1 MAAAISSNPAPS
13 KSVTISSIDCP
24 GNSSARACSL
34 AASSSGRRTAYSF
47 AVLAGAGAFFH
58 RSSKG
63 LNFTSTPPYQT
74 TATGYYRPRGP
85 SISAQSKPRPI
96 NLPSSG
102 NSPHIGGAPNST
114 DGAGGGAG
122 GWRRN
127 LSGVFEYS
135 SRALGLVW
143 STNRALSITL
153 AVLTLIAGVLPAGV
167 AYVGA
172 QIVDAVI
179 HAADLHHRAGTTY
192 LNNVVRYVALEALL
206 VAATAMAQR
215 GISLAQSLL
224 RAQLGQR
231 VNVMILEKA
240 LTLDLTQFEDSEFY
254 DKLTRARREASSR
267 PLSLVMR
274 TFGLLQNAISLVS
287 FGGLLVRF
295 SPWAVVLLILAGLP
309 AFLAEAKFSGEA
321 FRLFRWRAPESRMQ
335 IYLESVLA
343 REDYAKEVKLFELGP
358 RFLDR
363 YRDIFTRLYRED
375 RDLTLRRDAWGF
387 GLGLLGTAALY
398 GGYVWIAAETVLGA
412 MTVGQMTMYLMLF
425 RQGQSAVSAAL
436 SAVSGLYEDNLYL
449 SNLFEYLEQPVQG
462 SSGTL
467 TAGPKPG
474 DGIRFEDVE
483 FVYPDSTAPALSHID
498 LHVKPG
504 ESLALVGENGS
515 GKTTMIKLLTRLYRP
530 TSGRILLDGL
540 DLQEWDETVLR
551 RRIGVIFQDFARYQ
565 MLVGENIGAGD
576 ERAFDDEARWRSAAM
591 QGLAAEFVEA
601 LPSGYRTQ
609 LGKWFKDGRELSG
622 GQWQKIALARA
633 FMRNEADILV
643 LDEPTAAIDAAAEA
657 EVFEHFRELTRNRIA
672 IVISHRFSTVRMAD
686 QILVLDEGR
695 IVERGSHDSLLAEDG
710 RYAKLFTLQARGYR

>member
-1 MAAAISSNPAPS
+1 
-13 KSVTISSIDCP
+13 
-24 GNSSARACSL
+24 L
-34 AASSSGRRTAYSF
+34 
-47 AVLAGAGAFFH
+47 L
-58 RSSKG
+58 
-63 LNFTSTPPYQT
+63 
-74 TATGYYRPRGP
+74 
-85 SISAQSKPRPI
+85 
-96 NLPSSG
+96 
-102 NSPHIGGAPNST
+102 
-114 DGAGGGAG
+114 
-122 GWRRN
+122 
-127 LSGVFEYS
+127 GVFAYS
-135 SRALGLVW
+135 SRALALVW
-143 STNRALSITL
+143 TTNKTLSVVLAL
-153 AVLTLIAGVLPAGV
+153 LTLVAGVLPAAI

-179 HAADLHHRAGTTY
+179 HAADFHRHTGTT
-192 LNNVVRYVALEALL
+192 LFGPVVKYVGLEA
-206 VAATAMAQR
+206 VAVAVSSMAQR
-215 GISLAQSLL
+215 GISLVQSFL

-287 FGGLLVRF
+287 FGGLLIRF
-295 SPWAVVLLILAGLP
+295 SPWAVVLLVLAGLP

-321 FRLFRWRAPESRMQ
+321 FRLFRWRAPEARMQ

-343 REDYAKEVKLFELGP
+343 REDNAKEVKLFELGP
-358 RFLDR
+358 RLLDR

-387 GLGLLGTAALY
+387 GLGLLGTATLY
-398 GGYVWIAAETVLGA
+398 GGYAWIAAETVLGA

-425 RQGQSAVSAAL
+425 RQGQTAVSAAL

-449 SNLFEYLEQPVQG
+449 SNLYEYLEQPIG
-462 SSGTL
+462 SRSGDEKR
-467 TAGPKPG
+467 GPSPG

-483 FVYPDSTAPALSHID
+483 FIYPGASAPALSNID
-498 LHVKPG
+498 LHVRPG
-504 ESLALVGENGS
+504 ESLALVGQNGS
-515 GKTTMIKLLTRLYRP
+515 GKTTLIKLLTRLYHP
-530 TSGRILLDGL
+530 TRGRILLDGL
-540 DLQEWDETVLR
+540 DLEEWDETTLR
-551 RRIGVIFQDFARYQ
+551 QRIGVIFQDFARYQ

-576 ERAFDDEARWRSAAM
+576 VRAFDDEGRWRSAAA
-591 QGLAAEFVEA
+591 QGLAAEFVET
-601 LPSGYRTQ
+601 LPAGYHTQ

-643 LDEPTAAIDAAAEA
+643 LDEPTAAIDAGAEA

-672 IVISHRFSTVRMAD
+672 IVISHRFSTVRMTD
-686 QILVLDEGR
+686 QILVLEEGR
-695 IVERGSHDSLLAEDG
+695 IVERGSHESLMAADG